1 MLENPVFSDNT
12 YFMDVSKVLN
22 NSKAGAEV
30 QEKLKKRFD
39 EELKKFQNDEEK
51 IKKEESE
58 IISQRKILSNEDYE
72 KKVNDLRKKVADL
85 QRNKDTSLNS
95 IAKNRN
101 DARDALIKSVN
112 PIIKKYME
120 DNKIRLIVNNQS
132 VVLGDVTLDITD
144 KIIELLN
151 KELPSI
157 KIN

>member
-1 MLENPVFSDNT
+1 MLENTVFSDNT

-30 QEKLKKRFD
+30 QEKLKNRFD
-39 EELKKFQNDEEK
+39 VELKKFQSDEEK

>member
-30 QEKLKKRFD
+30 QEKLKNRFD
-39 EELKKFQNDEEK
+39 VELKKFQNDEEK

-58 IISQRKILSNEDYE
+58 IISQRKILSNEDYQ

-85 QRNKDTSLNS
+85 QKNKDTSLNT

-101 DARDALIKSVN
+101 DARDALIKAVN

>member
-30 QEKLKKRFD
+30 QEKLKNRFD
-39 EELKKFQNDEEK
+39 EELKKFQNDEVK

-85 QRNKDTSLNS
+85 QKNKDASLNS